1 MPIPGPEFDA
11 VEDPVDVI
19 RDFLKRNNKDAWMP
33 EEISEH
39 TGIDI
44 TTVYNICQLIRAKSV
59 ESAAKGEYFPIR
71 SIQRLDQTY
80 FKWMP
85 KSRKPASKD
94 QQK

>member
-44 TTVYNICQLIRAKSV
+44 TTVYHICQLLRAKYI
-59 ESAAKGEYFPIR
+59 ESAAKGEYFSIR
-71 SIQRLDQTY
+71 SIERLGQTY
-80 FKWMP
+80 FKWTP
-85 KSRKPASKD
+85 KSRRMASKD
-94 QQK
+94 

>member
-1 MPIPGPEFDA
+1 LPIPGAEFDA

-19 RDFLKRNNKDAWMP
+19 REFLKRNSKDAWMP

-44 TTVYNICQLIRAKSV
+44 TTVYHICQLLRAKHV

-71 SIQRLDQTY
+71 SIERLGQTY
-80 FKWMP
+80 FKWTA
-85 KSRKPASKD
+85 KTRKTSKE
-94 QQK
+94 

>member
-44 TTVYNICQLIRAKSV
+44 TTVYHICQLLRAKYV
-59 ESAAKGEYFPIR
+59 ESAAKGEYFSIR
-71 SIQRLDQTY
+71 SIERLGQTY
-80 FKWMP
+80 FKWIP
-85 KSRKPASKD
+85 KSRKMASKD
-94 QQK
+94 

>member
-44 TTVYNICQLIRAKSV
+44 TTVYHICQLLRAKYV
-59 ESAAKGEYFPIR
+59 ESAAKGEYFSIR
-71 SIQRLDQTY
+71 SIERLGQTY
-80 FKWMP
+80 FKWTP
-85 KSRKPASKD
+85 KSRRTASKD
-94 QQK
+94 

>member
-44 TTVYNICQLIRAKSV
+44 TTVYHICQLLRAKYV
-59 ESAAKGEYFPIR
+59 ESAAKGEYFSIR
-71 SIQRLDQTY
+71 SIERLGQTY
-80 FKWMP
+80 FKWIP
-85 KSRKPASKD
+85 KSRKTASKD
-94 QQK
+94 

>member
-19 RDFLKRNNKDAWMP
+19 RDFLRRNNKDAWMP

-44 TTVYNICQLIRAKSV
+44 TTVYHICQLLRAKYV
-59 ESAAKGEYFPIR
+59 ESTAKGEYFSIR
-71 SIQRLDQTY
+71 SIERLGQTY
-80 FKWMP
+80 FKWTP
-85 KSRKPASKD
+85 KSRKTTSKD
-94 QQK
+94 

>member
-44 TTVYNICQLIRAKSV
+44 TTVYHICQLLRAKYV
-59 ESAAKGEYFPIR
+59 ESAAKGEYFSIR
-71 SIQRLDQTY
+71 SIERLGQTY
-80 FKWMP
+80 FKWTS
-85 KSRKPASKD
+85 KSRKTTSKD
-94 QQK
+94 

>member
-19 RDFLKRNNKDAWMP
+19 RDFLKRNNKDAWIP

-44 TTVYNICQLIRAKSV
+44 TTVYHICQLLRAKYV
-59 ESAAKGEYFPIR
+59 ESAAKGEYFSIR
-71 SIQRLDQTY
+71 SIERLGQTY
-80 FKWMP
+80 FKWTP
-85 KSRKPASKD
+85 KSRRTASKD
-94 QQK
+94 